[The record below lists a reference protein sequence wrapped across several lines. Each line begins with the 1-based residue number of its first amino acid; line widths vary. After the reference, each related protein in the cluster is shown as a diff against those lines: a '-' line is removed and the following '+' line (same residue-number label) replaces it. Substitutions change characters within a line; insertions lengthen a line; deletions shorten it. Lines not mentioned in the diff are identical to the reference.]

1 LEDTVALIELP
12 RVGAPTKALPA
23 LRKIALEE
31 HFMMPVSNGSRG
43 GRIEPSAMSREAG
56 LDEAFLATVHRRMED
71 LHEARIEEMDQ
82 SGIDV
87 AILSLRSPGTEGIPD
102 AARAAQTARE
112 TNDFLAAV
120 IAEARGRY
128 AGFACVALQDTG
140 AAVEELERA
149 VRRLGFKGVLVNGYV
164 NVDSTDDG
172 HYLDEERFLPFW
184 EAVSEL
190 GVPVYLHPRAP
201 LERRIYAGHK
211 ELVGAAWGFA
221 PETATHALRLVY
233 SGLFDRFPKA
243 TVILGHMGETLPFF
257 AWRIQ
262 HCFEWNPSD
271 KRLEKRLQDY
281 LCENFY
287 ITTSGNNCDQALIC
301 ALLTIG
307 SDRILFSTDYPFEMS
322 TDAARWIERAPI
334 SELDRRK
341 IAYGNAKGLFN
352 L

>member
-1 LEDTVALIELP
+1 MALIELP
-12 RVGAPTKALPA
+12 KIGVPTKGLRA

-31 HFMMPVSNGSRG
+31 HYTVPVPVNGRAQ
-43 GRIEPSAMSREAG
+43 PSSMSRDAG
-56 LDEAFLATVHRRMED
+56 LDEAFLAAVQRRMQD
-71 LHEARIEEMDQ
+71 LHGTRIEEMDQ

-87 AILSLRSPGTEGIPD
+87 SILSLRSPGTEGIPD
-102 AARAAQTARE
+102 PVRAATVARE
-112 TNDFLAAV
+112 ANDFLAAE
-120 IAEARGRY
+120 IAKSNGRL
-128 AGFACVALQDTG
+128 AGFACVALQDTR
-140 AAVEELERA
+140 AAIAELDRA
-149 VRRLGFKGVLVNGYV
+149 INRLGFKGVLINGYV
-164 NVDSTDDG
+164 NIEGPDDA

-184 EAVSEL
+184 EAVAAL

-201 LERRIYAGHK
+201 RDRRSFAGHK
-211 ELVGAAWGFA
+211 ELLGATWGFA

-233 SGLFDRFPKA
+233 SGLFDRLPGL

-262 HCFEWNPSD
+262 HCFEWNPAD

-281 LCENFY
+281 LCDNFF
-287 ITTSGNNCDQALIC
+287 ITTSGNNSDQALIC

-307 SDRILFSTDYPFEMS
+307 SDRILFSTDYPFEMA

-341 IAYGNAKGLFN
+341 IAFENARKLFT

>member
-1 LEDTVALIELP
+1 MSLIQLP
-12 RVGAPTKALPA
+12 RSGAPTKAPPI

-31 HFMMPVSNGSRG
+31 HYMLPSAGSG
-43 GRIEPSAMSREAG
+43 SSEPSAMSRDAG
-56 LDEAFLATVHRRMED
+56 LDPAFLAAVGRRMQD
-71 LHEARIEEMDQ
+71 FHTTRIEEMDE
-82 SGIDV
+82 SAIDV
-87 AILSLRSPGTEGIPD
+87 AILSLRAPGTEGIPD
-102 AARAAQTARE
+102 AAKAAKVARE
-112 TNDFLAAV
+112 TNDFLADR
-120 IAEARGRY
+120 IAESHGRL
-128 AGFACVALQDTG
+128 AGFAAVPLQDTE
-140 AAVEELERA
+140 AAIKELERA
-149 VRRLGFKGVLVNGYV
+149 ICRLGFKGVMINGYV
-164 NVDSTDDG
+164 NIDSPDDA
-172 HYLDEERFLPFW
+172 HYLDEERFYPFW
-184 EAVSEL
+184 EAVCEL
-190 GVPVYLHPRAP
+190 DVPVYLHPRAP
-201 LERRIYAGHK
+201 LDRRAYEGHK
-211 ELVGAAWGFA
+211 ELVGATWGFA

-271 KRLEKRLQDY
+271 KRVEKRLQDY

-341 IAYGNAKGLFN
+341 IAHDNAKRLFR